1 MSDFITIKECDI
13 CSSDKLKK
21 VFGMKRF
28 PLTGIYLSKKQTLK
42 NFNNDFLICE
52 KCNHGQL
59 RNQINPKFLYQET
72 YSHRSSKSPL
82 AVQINND
89 FYKKLKDIIKYKNFE
104 TILEIGCNDLLLAKK
119 IKNHA
124 KKIIGIDPI
133 FKDKVKKI
141 DNKISIIGGFIND
154 DNLINKIEQITKKNK
169 IDLVISSHTFEHT
182 DSIKNSIK
190 KVIKIVDDECLF
202 VIETPSLDS
211 IIRNGHFD
219 QIFHQHQHYISESS
233 IIELCNQLDL
243 QFIEFKYNYQIW
255 GGNVMYLFKKTKKN
269 ISNNKYLKKLKKIN
283 IKNTIVKFN
292 EFQKHCVKKI
302 CYLKKQHKNIIAFG
316 AAQMM
321 PILAYHSKTNFSFVK
336 ALYDDNPDR
345 IGKYLP
351 YIKKKIE
358 KTNDKIVKKSFV
370 IITANEMCRPIIK
383 RLSKI
388 NPLRIVTWHS
398 DF

>member
-1 MSDFITIKECDI
+1 MSDFITIKKCDI
-13 CSSDKLKK
+13 CSSKKLKK
-21 VFGMKRF
+21 VFGMIKF
-28 PLTGIYLSKKQTLK
+28 PLTGVYISKKQKLK
-42 NFNNDFLICE
+42 NFDNEFLICK

-72 YSHRSSKSPL
+72 YSHRTSKSPL

-89 FYKKLKDIIKYKNFE
+89 FYEKLKNKIKNNNFKC
-104 TILEIGCNDLLLAKK
+104 IFEIGCNDLLLAKK
-119 IKNHA
+119 IKKHA

-133 FKDKVKKI
+133 FKDGVKKI

-154 DNLINKIEQITKKNK
+154 DKLINKVNQITQKNK
-169 IDLVISSHTFEHT
+169 IDLVISSHTFEHV

-190 KVIKIVDDECLF
+190 KVMKIVDDECLF

-219 QIFHQHQHYISESS
+219 QIFHQHQHYVSESS

-255 GGNVMYLFKKTKKN
+255 GGNVMYFFKKTQKKV
-269 ISNNKYLKKLKKIN
+269 SNNKYLKKLKKIN
-283 IKNTIVKFN
+283 IEDVIVKFR
-292 EFQKHCVKKI
+292 EFQKQCVEKI
-302 CYLKKQHKNIIAFG
+302 NYLKKQHTSIVAFG

-321 PILAYHSKTNFSFVK
+321 PVLAYHSKSNFSFVRS
-336 ALYDDNPDR
+336 LYDDNPDR
-345 IGKYLP
+345 IGKRLP
-351 YIKKKIE
+351 YIKKIIK
-358 KTNDKIVKKSFV
+358 KTNDKTIKKSFV
-370 IITANEMCRPIIK
+370 IITANEMCRSIIK

-388 NPLRIVTWHS
+388 NPLRIVTWYN